1 MVWSY
6 AISDLAL
13 STDAATSVQ
22 TSVPTSVQ
30 YAPVGTLYDDTTN
43 RSISFD
49 AYMAQSKTS
58 TYQSKISTCTSFITT
73 TNTSIS
79 TSIQVL
85 RLNWLRPVLH
95 QSRRHNLATPALH
108 SPSHREDRPPLMKV
122 VHMALIST
130 LIGKTIKTTTTIRRS
145 MA

>member
-30 YAPVGTLYDDTTN
+30 YAPVGTLYDDSTN

-49 AYMAQSKTS
+49 AYMAKSKTS
-58 TYQSKISTCTSFITT
+58 THQSKISTCTSFITT
-73 TNTSIS
+73 TNTCLS
-79 TSIQVL
+79 TSIQISHSTMFTYDSTCS
-85 RLNWLRPVLH
+85 NSTGFAQHSIDPVVTTSPFRHSIL
-95 QSRRHNLATPALH
+95 QVTRRTDNH
-108 SPSHREDRPPLMKV
+108 
-122 VHMALIST
+122 
-130 LIGKTIKTTTTIRRS
+130 
-145 MA
+145 